1 MTETPEDALQQT
13 LRDLTAS
20 QRFAVLSTHTSGQ
33 PYASLVAFAAGEDL
47 RTLIFATTR
56 ATRKYANLSADH
68 RVALLID
75 SRSNS
80 ATDISSAV
88 AATATG
94 VCQELSGHEHAAAL
108 ALYLEKHPH
117 LESFVTAPT
126 CALLQVD
133 VGTYYVVDRF
143 QHVVEWHVRS

>member
-1 MTETPEDALQQT
+1 MNEDALQRT
-13 LRDLTAS
+13 LRDLAGA
-20 QRFAVLSTHTSGQ
+20 QRFAVLSTHSSGQ
-33 PYASLVAFAAGEDL
+33 PYASLVAFAVGTDL
-47 RTLIFATTR
+47 GTLLFATTR

-94 VCQELSGHEHAAAL
+94 VCHELSGDEHEAAL
-108 ALYLEKHPH
+108 ALYLQKHPQ

-143 QHVVEWHVRS
+143 QHVVEWHMRS

>member
-1 MTETPEDALQQT
+1 MTENAVQRT
-13 LRDLTAS
+13 LRDLTES

-33 PYASLVAFAAGEDL
+33 PYASLVAFAVGKDL
-47 RTLIFATTR
+47 GTLLFATTR

-80 ATDISSAV
+80 ATDVSNAV

-94 VCQELSGHEHAAAL
+94 VCHELGGDEYAAAL
-108 ALYLEKHPH
+108 ALYLQKHPH

-133 VGTYYVVDRF
+133 VGTYYVVNRF
-143 QHVVEWHVRS
+143 QHAVEWHVRS

>member
-1 MTETPEDALQQT
+1 MNEDDLQRT
-13 LRDLTAS
+13 LRDLTWT

-33 PYASLVAFAAGEDL
+33 PYASLVAFAVGKDL
-47 RTLIFATTR
+47 GTLLFATKR
-56 ATRKYANLSADH
+56 ATRKYANLTADH

-80 ATDISSAV
+80 ATDVSDAV

-94 VCQELSGHEHAAAL
+94 VCHELSGGEYDAAL
-108 ALYLEKHPH
+108 AAYLQKHPH

-133 VGTYYVVDRF
+133 VGTYYVVSRF
-143 QHVVEWHVRS
+143 QHVVEWHLHS